1 MFRRRTPS
9 RAVALAMLHVGR
21 CGSTVVCRM
30 LSGHPEITWDYE
42 IFEPRVRE
50 SLPEPAELA
59 PRELIARRRS
69 GHPGH
74 YGFETKYLQS
84 HHLGSIGMA
93 LADYIEMLT
102 DLGFG
107 FVALHRRNYL
117 RRVVSGAVGRESG
130 TWHVKDPSAHALRAI
145 TLDPSA
151 VPFGPPQP
159 LLDVFTELAEGEQAL
174 RLHLPAEALWLTYEA
189 DIAPDPR
196 IAYRKICQ
204 QYGVTPTDAEPSLY
218 PTNPF
223 PLADLVRNFD
233 EVADLLAGT
242 EYEWMLAD

>member
-9 RAVALAMLHVGR
+9 VALAMLHVGR

-30 LSGHPEITWDYE
+30 LGAHPEITWDHE
-42 IFEPRVRE
+42 IFEPRIRD
-50 SLPEPAELA
+50 SLPEPADLA
-59 PRELIARRRS
+59 PRELIARRRR
-69 GHPGH
+69 GRPGH

-84 HHLGSIGMA
+84 HHLGRIGMT
-93 LADYIEMLT
+93 LEDYIEMLA

-107 FVALHRRNYL
+107 FVALHRQNYL

-130 TWHVKDPSAHALRAI
+130 TWHTKDPNAPELRAI

-159 LLDVFTELAEGEQAL
+159 LLEVFRELAEGEQAL

-189 DIAPDPR
+189 DIAPDPKV
-196 IAYRKICQ
+196 AYRKICQ

-223 PLADLVRNFD
+223 PLAEVVTNFD
-233 EVADLLAGT
+233 EVAELLGGT
-242 EYEWMLAD
+242 EYEWMLTD